1 MASQF
6 LTDFS
11 TGFVL
16 ATLAAWSLFGCT
28 VMLRAFRMVA
38 DEG

>member
-6 LTDFS
+6 LTDFT

-16 ATLAAWSLFGCT
+16 ATLAAWTLFGCT
-28 VMLRAFRMVA
+28 VMYRAFRVA
-38 DEG
+38 GDVE